1 MSMNN
6 NHLLNTSILINM
18 QGLRIEAWEDF
29 DNSPEEYSY
38 GTNRHLEGSS
48 ILENHIIE
56 YNNPLIP
63 ISSQQGTFHSSSGS
77 PTSYLDHING
87 MDMTIET
94 EIENMNTQLSRLAEA
109 RQELHTARQELIR
122 LLTNQSLD
130 FSDSSSG
137 PENHANGNIALI
149 TVIDT
154 EVSGNSMSFYMDANG
169 VALSKVDEA
178 MVMHYS
184 IENGRF
190 GPNTGFLDS
199 NGDVHLIMIQSDVN
213 R

>member
-6 NHLLNTSILINM
+6 NYLLNTSILINM
-18 QGLRIEAWEDF
+18 QGLRIEGWEDF
-29 DNSPEEYSY
+29 DNSPEEDYS
-38 GTNRHLEGSS
+38 GTNRHLEGGSV
-48 ILENHIIE
+48 LENHIIE
-56 YNNPLIP
+56 YHDPLIP
-63 ISSQQGTFHSSSGS
+63 VNYQQGSSSVS

-137 PENHANGNIALI
+137 PENHANSNIALI

-154 EVSGNSMSFYMDANG
+154 EVSGNSMSVYMDANG
-169 VALSKVDEA
+169 VVLSKVDEA
-178 MVMHYS
+178 MVMDYS
-184 IENGRF
+184 NEHGRF